1 MKQPTHRFGHKYL
14 IHQEDL
20 VMRRFYEIMKKK
32 VRREQRNKRNR
43 RNLT

>member
-1 MKQPTHRFGHKYL
+1 MRKQTHKFGKKYV

-32 VRREQRNKRNR
+32 VARVQGNKRNR
-43 RNLT
+43 